1 MYEQHFGFKAK
12 PFSLL
17 PNPAFLFMSRK
28 HEVAMS
34 ILEYAVT
41 NELVLSVIT
50 GEVGSGKTTLVRNL
64 LNQLNG
70 SHTVG
75 LISNTHRDFDNLMQT
90 VAAAFGIPF
99 AGKGKWNYIR
109 SSSIF

>member
-1 MYEQHFGFKAK
+1 MMNGDTNIGNILPISKRILPVYEKFYGLKAK

-17 PNPAFLFMSRK
+17 PDPAYLFMAKK

-41 NELVLSVIT
+41 NNLALSVVT

-64 LNQLNG
+64 LNQLNE

-75 LISNTHRDFDNLMQT
+75 LISNTHRDFSNLMQS
-90 VAAAFGIPF
+90 VAAA
-99 AGKGKWNYIR
+99 
-109 SSSIF
+109 